1 MGIKMSEN
9 INKIAFINKF
19 KGINVLVIVLGEIF
33 KEKNINNLW
42 L

>member
-1 MGIKMSEN
+1 MGIKISEN

-19 KGINVLVIVLGEIF
+19 KGINVLVIFLGEIF